1 MRLFFSVTLLLFAL
15 SYSLCAFPDN
25 AKIVLATANWEPY
38 ISESEPEHGK
48 FSQIVTAVFKEMGL
62 ETAYIFAPW
71 KRVEAIVESGAAF
84 AGIPYS
90 FTQERYKTFNYSAPI
105 MNSWYVFFYNKKAY
119 PQGISYSK
127 LEELARYR
135 ISGVTG
141 YWYDELF
148 AKAKLNVEYVTTDEQ
163 GISKLYANRVDLAA
177 TDDLVGWLLIKKLY
191 PKESAQFGVVKQP
204 FGSQY
209 LHLMVSKKYP
219 HAVELTQKFNAIL
232 KKQREQGTV
241 PKL

>member
-1 MRLFFSVTLLLFAL
+1 MRQFFSVALLLWGL
-15 SYSLCAFPDN
+15 NYSQAHADN
-25 AKIVLATANWEPY
+25 GKIVLATANWEPY
-38 ISESEPEHGK
+38 ISENRPEHAK
-48 FSQIVTAVFKEMGL
+48 FSDIVSAVFKEMGL
-62 ETAYIFAPW
+62 EITYIFAPW
-71 KRVEAIVESGAAF
+71 KRVEAIVEHGGAF

-90 FTQERYKTFNYSAPI
+90 YTEERHKTFDYSEPI
-105 MNSWYVFFYNKKAY
+105 MNSSYVFFYNKKAY
-119 PQGISYSK
+119 PQGISYAK

-141 YWYDELF
+141 YWYDGLF
-148 AKAKLNVEYVTTDEQ
+148 AKAKLNVEYVTSDEQ
-163 GISKLYANRVDLAA
+163 GIIKLYANRVDLAA

-191 PKESAQFGVVKQP
+191 PKDVAQFGVIKKP

-219 HAVELTQKFNAIL
+219 HAAELTQKFNAIL
-232 KKQREQGTV
+232 KKQREKGAV